1 MKRTTVSL
9 PGPVAEALARESQRR
24 RVPVSQVVR
33 ESLTTT
39 LGLGE
44 AGDVRPLPFA
54 ALGRSDGSGTA
65 RRAEQILDEEW
76 PALVDRR

>member
-9 PGPVAEALARESQRR
+9 PDPVAEALNREASRR
-24 RVPVSQVVR
+24 RVSVSQVVR

-39 LGLGE
+39 LAISE

-54 ALGRSDGSGTA
+54 ALGRSDGSGIA
-65 RRAEQILDEEW
+65 ARAEDILDAEW
-76 PALVDRR
+76 ASHVDRR